1 VTHWLARALFASGCA
16 FFAACSG
23 SAVRPDVPADAPRP
37 LDAQTLFARALAA
50 QEAGEHDQA
59 EALWKQ
65 VIAAVPD
72 YAAPQTNLGIVYRT
86 SGRLE
91 DAIHAYEAAIRLDP
105 ADAVTYHNLGL
116 AQRARGAWADAERA
130 YLRALE
136 LRPDQVETHYN
147 LAILY
152 DLFLDR
158 PEDALT
164 QYRAVLSL
172 GGPDADAVAQWIRT
186 LERRLAQSEPA
197 APGPP

>member
-1 VTHWLARALFASGCA
+1 MTRWIARALFAAGCA
-16 FFAACSG
+16 VLPACSG
-23 SAVRPDVPADAPRP
+23 SAVRPDTPAAAPRTP
-37 LDAQTLFARALAA
+37 DAQALFTRALAA
-50 QEAGEHDQA
+50 QQAGERDRA

-65 VIAAVPD
+65 VIAAAPEH
-72 YAAPQTNLGIVYRT
+72 AAPHTNLGIVYRT

-91 DAIHAYEAAIRLDP
+91 DAIHEYETAIRLDP

-116 AQRARGAWADAERA
+116 AQRARGAWTDAERA

-136 LRPDQVETHYN
+136 LRPQQVETHYN
-147 LAILY
+147 LGILY

-172 GGPDADAVAQWIRT
+172 GGPDADAVGQWIRT
-186 LERRLAQSEPA
+186 LERRLAQREPA
-197 APGPP
+197 VSGAP